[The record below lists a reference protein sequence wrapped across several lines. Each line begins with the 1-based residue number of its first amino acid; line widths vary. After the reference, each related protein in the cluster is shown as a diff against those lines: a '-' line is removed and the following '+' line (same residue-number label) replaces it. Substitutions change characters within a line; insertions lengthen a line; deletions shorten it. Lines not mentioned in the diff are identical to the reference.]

1 MKKGAKPVFF
11 IVAAL
16 ILIVAYLAFFGI
28 HTMNGDYAVTY
39 IKGGNDIRWGI
50 DIRGGVDVTFAPSEG
65 VDATDEQMASAKA
78 VIEQRLLNLNITDSE
93 CTWIIRG
100 IVLSY
105 VFLGK
110 KTRPLLIRRRQ
121 CRAWHYCGTDLP

>member
-11 IVAAL
+11 IVTAL

-50 DIRGGVDVTFAPSEG
+50 DIRGGVDVTFAPPEG
-65 VDATDEQMASAKA
+65 IDHGWTDGFCQ
-78 VIEQRLLNLNITDSE
+78 
-93 CTWIIRG
+93 G
-100 IVLSY
+100 GY
-105 VFLGK
+105 
-110 KTRPLLIRRRQ
+110 
-121 CRAWHYCGTDLP
+121 